1 MRNVGIIAEYNP
13 FHQGHLYQINKLRE
27 LGAETITVCMS
38 GNFVQRSVPAILEK
52 HERAATAVMSGV
64 DLVIELPVRY
74 SIASARDF
82 AFGGVYLLDKTGFV
96 DTLCFGSET
105 DDIALITSS
114 FSYFDKAEKEGI
126 IKKYLNTGVSFAK
139 ARDMALLE
147 LKSPFVPRNPNDIL
161 AFEYLLAIRKLK
173 SKICPFSVR
182 RLGNYHDDNT
192 VLSATGIRKKI
203 ENGTI
208 SESDLPPA
216 SFSSLSR
223 ALENGE
229 IPAHEKFEVA
239 TLAFLKRE
247 AFYGNI
253 DCRRFYALSEGLGN
267 RILKY
272 SLFSSSLS
280 ELYEKAKTKR
290 YAMSAVRRGVVS
302 ILFGIE
308 KKLSL

>member
-82 AFGGVYLLDKTGFV
+82 AFGGVYLLTKTGFV

-139 ARDMALLE
+139 ARDMALSE

-161 AFEYLLAIRKLK
+161 AFEYLLAISKS
-173 SKICPFSVR
+173 SKIKNLPVFS
-182 RLGNYHDDNT
+182 
-192 VLSATGIRKKI
+192 
-203 ENGTI
+203 
-208 SESDLPPA
+208 
-216 SFSSLSR
+216 
-223 ALENGE
+223 
-229 IPAHEKFEVA
+229 
-239 TLAFLKRE
+239 
-247 AFYGNI
+247 
-253 DCRRFYALSEGLGN
+253 
-267 RILKY
+267 
-272 SLFSSSLS
+272 
-280 ELYEKAKTKR
+280 
-290 YAMSAVRRGVVS
+290 
-302 ILFGIE
+302 
-308 KKLSL
+308 